1 MTDLLEKEIYDC
13 AGNVNPEIAD
23 KLQCSSE
30 IYELALKYSEQDCV
44 LKTAVCLTI
53 LLGISLPEAWKYTL
67 EISKKRVSQ

>member
-1 MTDLLEKEIYDC
+1 MSELLFKEIYDSS
-13 AGNVNPEIAD
+13 GNILPEIAD
-23 KLQCSSE
+23 KFQCASE

-53 LLGISLPEAWKYTL
+53 LLGLSLPEAWQYTL

>member
-13 AGNVNPEIAD
+13 AGNVIPEIAD

-53 LLGISLPEAWKYTL
+53 LLGLSLPEAWKYTL
-67 EISKKRVSQ
+67 EISKKRVSK

>member
-1 MTDLLEKEIYDC
+1 MSELLFKEIYDSS
-13 AGNVNPEIAD
+13 GNILPEFAD
-23 KLQCSSE
+23 KFQCASE

-53 LLGISLPEAWKYTL
+53 LLGLSLPEAWKYTL

>member
-1 MTDLLEKEIYDC
+1 MSELLFKEIYDSS
-13 AGNVNPEIAD
+13 GNILPEIAD
-23 KLQCSSE
+23 KFQCASE

-53 LLGISLPEAWKYTL
+53 LLGLSLPEAWKYTL